1 MPTYGSRVGV
11 RFTSPNRG
19 GTNPGHAD
27 ALYAR
32 RVDGIENREWLK
44 AQIERNVSITTIA
57 DLAGV
62 SRQTVYAWIERHQ
75 LRPVRSQ
82 RVRPSPDEL
91 ARLYDGCRTTRELGE
106 QLGVAPETARR
117 WLIDADIERRRA
129 RLDTGEVRTKRLA
142 GATIAQLATEY
153 GVGNDTVRRRL
164 DPSWG
169 KRLQR

>member
-1 MPTYGSRVGV
+1 MPTYGSRAGV
-11 RFTSPNRG
+11 RFTPLNRG
-19 GTNPGHAD
+19 STNPRYAD
-27 ALYAR
+27 APYAR
-32 RVDGIENREWLK
+32 RVDGIDNREWLE
-44 AQIERNVSITTIA
+44 AQLERNVSITNIA
-57 DLAGV
+57 DVAGV

-91 ARLYDGCRTTRELGE
+91 TRLYDGCRTTRELGE

-169 KRLQR
+169 D